1 VPATVSSRLWAGFL
15 VASIATFALAAPG
28 GEIRQT
34 ILGAGLGLASV
45 AAIVAAIDLYQP
57 RPVRPWLL
65 LAAGQL
71 CFAVGDLTAVIWNA
85 PVHSAGFPAA
95 SQVLYLAGYPIVT
108 LGFAQLVVRRPLGAG
123 WAVLLDGGI
132 LTAGIAL
139 LAWVAFGD
147 PIMSA
152 GALSRVDRAVQISF
166 LMCDIA
172 LVGVVACLLLGSET
186 KTTSIRLFVLSVV
199 ALLVGDGLQRAGG
212 PWTGSVW
219 AAASCVIH
227 YGFWGAAALH
237 PSMSRPARLNVDK
250 AHRMTPARI
259 MTLVGAGL
267 VAPIVLAAQGLA
279 SLEPDWAAISLG
291 GVLIVCLA
299 ITSMADMVQE
309 QTTAAEK
316 QQHLEER
323 FRQTSETLRA
333 ILDSSPL
340 AIVVVDR
347 HRRVLFWSR
356 AAEQLFGYKADEML
370 GHRSPIVPADQSVE
384 GRALMPRVLAGASVV
399 EQELPGKTKDGR
411 PINVRAHF
419 APIADEAGHIL
430 GAISLMEDTSELDRL
445 QAELFEASKLESVGR
460 LAGGIAHDFNN
471 ILTAIIGFAELS
483 IDEPPGTDLSEYVTG
498 IRDAAERAAGLTQQL
513 LAFSRR
519 QMLAPQV
526 LAINEVVSGVESM
539 LRRLIGEQIEL
550 QMALDPDAGYLRVDR
565 TQLEQVILNLTLNSR
580 DAMPTGG
587 HLVVQ
592 TGHVHYSNV
601 SRSRPRELS
610 AGDYVTISVSDTGV
624 GMDSETRDHIFEP
637 FYTTKPGKGTG
648 LGLATTYGIIKQS
661 GGSVLVDSE
670 PRHGTTFRIYFPVVM
685 REAMPIREP
694 AGRAK
699 GATRD
704 ARRSGR
710 ILLVEDEEGLRGIA
724 KRVLARA
731 GFEVTAAAGPDEAIL
746 AAEAMTEPIDLLV
759 TDVVMPEMR
768 GPELAI
774 RLRSRQPGLRVL
786 LVSGYAEEIVEVG
799 RDASVPFLAK
809 PFSVE
814 SLLTAVDAAMDRD
827 SGLSVGEPRSARHP
841 RSGDR
846 RTNGRDRPT
855 LDSHSPVAPPPGAV
869 EPSLPMDP
877 ISVGEPFAIE
887 ELEEPASE
895 PPDLVESGPS
905 TGGVS
910 G

>member
-1 VPATVSSRLWAGFL
+1 VPATVRTRLWAAFL
-15 VASIATFALAAPG
+15 VVSLATFALAASG
-28 GEIRQT
+28 GETQQGV
-34 ILGAGLGLASV
+34 LSAVLGLAGV
-45 AAIVAAIDLYQP
+45 AAVVAAIDLYKP
-57 RPVRPWLL
+57 RPIAPWLL
-65 LAAGQL
+65 LTAGQL
-71 CFAVGDLTAVIWNA
+71 CFATGDLAAVIGHA
-85 PVHSAGFPAA
+85 PIHSAMFPNL
-95 SQVLYLAGYPIVT
+95 SQLLYLAGYPVVT
-108 LGFAQLVVRRPLGAG
+108 LGFTLLVVRRPLGAG

-139 LAWVAFGD
+139 VAWVGFAD
-147 PIMSA
+147 PILNAEAMA
-152 GALSRVDRAVQISF
+152 RVDRAVQISF
-166 LMCDIA
+166 LLCDIA

-186 KTTSIRLFVLSVV
+186 GTTSIRLFVLSVM
-199 ALLVGDGLQRAGG
+199 ALLLGDGLQRAGG
-212 PWTGSVW
+212 PWAGSVW
-219 AAASCVIH
+219 VTATVVLH

-250 AHRMTPARI
+250 AHRMTPVRI
-259 MTLVGAGL
+259 LTLVAAGMT
-267 VAPIVLAAQGLA
+267 APVILAAQGLTGSA
-279 SLEPDWAAISLG
+279 PDWAAISIG
-291 GVLIVCLA
+291 GVLIVFLA

-309 QTTAAEK
+309 QTAAAEK
-316 QQHLEER
+316 QQALEER

-356 AAEQLFGYKADEML
+356 AAEQLFGYKAEEMM
-370 GHRSPIVPADQSVE
+370 GRRSPIVPADQSVE
-384 GRALMPRVLAGASVV
+384 GRALMPRVLAGASVI

-526 LAINEVVSGVESM
+526 LAINEVASGVESM
-539 LRRLIGEQIEL
+539 LRRLIGEQVEL
-550 QMALDPDAGYLRVDR
+550 KIILDPDAGFLRVDR

-587 HLVVQ
+587 KLVVQ
-592 TGHVHYSNV
+592 TGHVHYTAGSKN
-601 SRSRPRELS
+601 RPHELGP
-610 AGDYVTISVSDTGV
+610 GDYVTISVSDTGV

-661 GGSVLVDSE
+661 GGSVIVDSE
-670 PRHGTTFRIYFPVVM
+670 PRHGTTFRIYFPTVM

-694 AGRAK
+694 AGR
-699 GATRD
+699 GEGGTRD
-704 ARRSGR
+704 AKRYGR

-724 KRVLARA
+724 RRVLVRA

-746 AAEAMTEPIDLLV
+746 AFESMTEPIDLLV

-768 GPELAI
+768 GPELAAQ
-774 RLRSRQPGLRVL
+774 LRDRQPGLRVL

-814 SLLTAVDAAMDRD
+814 SLLGAVDAAMDRD
-827 SGLSVGEPRSARHP
+827 SGLTVGEPRSAG
-841 RSGDR
+841 S
-846 RTNGRDRPT
+846 
-855 LDSHSPVAPPPGAV
+855 
-869 EPSLPMDP
+869 
-877 ISVGEPFAIE
+877 
-887 ELEEPASE
+887 
-895 PPDLVESGPS
+895 DLVESGPS
-905 TGGVS
+905 ANGMAG
-910 G
+910 